1 MTKSY
6 KEQKLSKSKF
16 LNQRSRYTIS
26 FPESNA
32 APNQE
37 MNIYMPCQEKKVT
50 LHRKNHPQTQRFQDR
65 KGRKGGGR
73 RIDFGRRPFYKS

>member
-37 MNIYMPCQEKKVT
+37 MNVCMPCQEKKGD
-50 LHRKNHPQTQRFQDR
+50 LTQEKSSSDTEIPRQEGQ
-65 KGRKGGGR
+65 KR
-73 RIDFGRRPFYKS
+73 RGKENRLWKKAFL